1 MSARVNGSG
10 REQISLVSRCVE
22 SALETALRRAFEV
35 ALEIALNEISRL
47 TAGQALLDV
56 CCEHFRERQR
66 ENSSL
71 KLPPQH
77 LSHGESNQ
85 SSLYSRREDTP
96 RKVCEKQE
104 RGGEVDEY
112 VDESESLD
120 GSFHKI
126 SQGLVRSHEMNTSP
140 INEQD
145 TSDQKEL
152 NIDHIQ
158 DVEPSDQDLSFQPAI
173 DQVMVKSEKP
183 DSEEPALN
191 RSSRCGSPYPSPDYS
206 FDPTCNEEF
215 VHNRMTLVQSKLLE
229 DWRPDPEKPQKET
242 EPLDQ
247 EPSHS
252 HGSSKINLPS
262 SSCVSPVSTQFHNLY
277 LSADDR
283 TSLMQSTQH
292 CIEQHRTILMSV
304 EEGTVATRPRKQ
316 QLFPPGC
323 SPYHCSMCS
332 RDFNRLENLKTHLR
346 IHTGERPYSCSLC
359 GVRFRHSGALTR
371 HFRIHTGEKPYVC
384 GECGKSFR
392 NCGGLRYHQKSHHP
406 STAFKTS
413 HI

>member
-1 MSARVNGSG
+1 MSAHVNGSG

-47 TAGQALLDV
+47 TAGQALLGV
-56 CCEHFRERQR
+56 CCEHIRERPR

-104 RGGEVDEY
+104 RGGEVDEN

-126 SQGLVRSHEMNTSP
+126 SQGRVRSHEMNTSP

-229 DWRPDPEKPQKET
+229 DWRPDPEKPQET

-292 CIEQHRTILMSV
+292 CIEQGAARITAACAAETSIAWRT
-304 EEGTVATRPRKQ
+304 
-316 QLFPPGC
+316 
-323 SPYHCSMCS
+323 
-332 RDFNRLENLKTHLR
+332 
-346 IHTGERPYSCSLC
+346 
-359 GVRFRHSGALTR
+359 
-371 HFRIHTGEKPYVC
+371 
-384 GECGKSFR
+384 
-392 NCGGLRYHQKSHHP
+392 
-406 STAFKTS
+406 
-413 HI
+413 